1 MENKP
6 STFKPKRDGRVQ
18 VANSQTEDGETV
30 YFLHNPDAHT
40 YVQIDSQNYFL
51 WELMDGEHELAA
63 LAMTYY
69 SKYNSLPFDRLDQLI
84 PQLEA
89 NFLLEG
95 ISPMP
100 EPQPLSRSASRI
112 KRFADNAFQREFNW
126 HDADNFY
133 TRLYQRLG
141 WVFFTRPA
149 LILMGLIAATGFV
162 CFIYLLAAGE
172 YHMFRVNDSYGL
184 GILVLLI
191 ASFIV
196 LFWHESGHGLA
207 CKSFGRRIRKAGMMF
222 YYGNPAFFIDVSDM
236 WMAPRGHRIWVSL
249 AGPAVNMLVGSI
261 LAIITILLPPSTAA
275 QVLFVSAFAAYLNT
289 ISNLNPLL
297 ELDGYYVLIDLLQ
310 TKQLRKKSF
319 EFVKKDLL
327 SKIRRRESF
336 TREEITYS
344 IYGLLALAFT
354 VLTVLISIYL
364 WKRELQLL
372 IEHLVTGEDVL
383 LTVLVGGLTLAAGT
397 WLIVGLISRLVVR
410 MDQARN
416 KRKTISGE

>member
-1 MENKP
+1 MEDKS
-6 STFKPKRDGRVQ
+6 STYKPKRDGRVQ
-18 VANSQTEDGETV
+18 VANSQTEDGDTV
-30 YFLHNPDAHT
+30 YLLHNPDAHT
-40 YVQIDSQNYFL
+40 YVQIDAQNYFL
-51 WELMDGEHELAA
+51 WELMDGEHELTA
-63 LAMTYY
+63 LAMAYFE
-69 SKYNSLPFDRLDQLI
+69 KYGAFPFDRLDQLI

-89 NFLLEG
+89 NRLLESG
-95 ISPMP
+95 SHTP
-100 EPQPLSRSASRI
+100 EQQPVSGTASRV
-112 KRFADNAFQREFNW
+112 KRFADTAFQREFNW
-126 HDADNFY
+126 HDADKFY
-133 TRLYQRLG
+133 TRFYQRLG

-149 LILMGLIAATGFV
+149 LILMGLIAATGLA
-162 CFIYLLAAGE
+162 CFIYLVAEGE
-172 YHMFRVNDSYGL
+172 YRLFRVNDSYGL

-191 ASFIV
+191 ASFII

-207 CKSFGRRIRKAGMMF
+207 CKSFRRQIRKAGMMF
-222 YYGNPAFFIDVSDM
+222 YYGTPAFFVDVSDM
-236 WMAPRGHRIWVSL
+236 WMAPRGQRIWVSL

-261 LAIITILLPPSTAA
+261 LAIIAILLPPSTVA
-275 QVLFVSAFAAYLNT
+275 QVLFVSAFAAFLNT

-397 WLIVGLISRLVVR
+397 WLIVGLISGLVVSLDR
-410 MDQARN
+410 ARK
-416 KRKTISGE
+416 KRKTISGV